1 MDDNPE
7 RPASAPE
14 RAKAAHR
21 TTAYWLTTVGL
32 VAFFVLAGLGGG
44 WAGDAD
50 FHTDMEVISTAL
62 ALIVGMMALTRFYS
76 RKDNTFLFVGVGF
89 LGAAFLDG
97 YHAFVTSGV
106 AAPYFLSH
114 VSSPAMWSWMTSRL
128 FLSGALAFSVLAW
141 HREKRLGDA
150 GTYGERAVYLGA
162 AAFVLATVCFFAF
175 VPLPTTYRT
184 GGVLPRPQELVP
196 AMLFLAAAVGYLRKG
211 HWREDVFE
219 HWLVLSLIAGV
230 VGQAVFMA
238 RAQDMFHHE
247 YIVAHV
253 LKVAGYGFALI
264 GLLGNSV
271 MIYREAERSQR
282 RLHDA
287 IAGIQEGFALF
298 DADDRMVI
306 CNSEYLRLHP
316 NLRDVIKPGVRFEE
330 IARTSIARKQ
340 LVEAIGREEAF
351 LRERLWLHRNP
362 GGPILREHIDGT
374 FYLINEARLPDGG
387 IAVTQT
393 EITELKEAEKALR
406 AREALTRRMLEAS
419 PVGVLIATREGRH
432 LFANERAL
440 EIQGTTREELFAANA
455 RQFYADPTVR
465 DRLKEELYKTGYTP
479 PTPVEMVKPNG
490 EVYFVILSSTLIEF
504 QNQRAH
510 LTYLYDISE
519 LKRTEQALRQNQERT
534 RAIVNNIIDGIVTI
548 DTKGD
553 ILSVNRKAAEIF
565 GYAETELIGR
575 NVNILMPE
583 PHRSGHDRYLANYV
597 VTGSG
602 SIIGKTREV
611 EGVRRNGRRFP
622 MEIAVN
628 EVPFG
633 NERMFVG
640 IVRDITER
648 KEVERLKGE
657 FVSTVSHELRTPL
670 TSIRGSLGL
679 LTGGAVGKVPEE
691 ARAMIEMAEKNA
703 TRLISLV
710 NDILD
715 MEKLESGSMEFR
727 FERLDL
733 ARLVRH
739 GISANDGYA
748 REFGVAFVLGK
759 SDKNVFVTGDHDRL
773 TQVLANLLS
782 NAAKFS
788 PKGEKVEITVS
799 RRNGLGRVS
808 VADRGPGIPREFQGK
823 IFGRFTQAD
832 ASDSRKVGGTGLG
845 LNISKTI
852 MEKHGGAIRF
862 DTEPGRG
869 TTFHFEL
876 PLAEEKPALAE
887 GDAP

>member
-1 MDDNPE
+1 MDNNLQ
-7 RPASAPE
+7 RTASASE
-14 RAKAAHR
+14 RAIAVR
-21 TTAYWLTTVGL
+21 RVVAYWLAAIGLPAFLLVVGWR
-32 VAFFVLAGLGGG
+32 GR
-44 WAGDAD
+44 WIGDAD
-50 FHTDMEVISTAL
+50 LHTDMEVISTAV
-62 ALIVGMMALTRFYS
+62 ALIVGMLALTRFYS

-89 LGAAFLDG
+89 LGAAVLDG
-97 YHAFVTSGV
+97 YHAFVTSEV
-106 AAPYFLSH
+106 TEPFLPSH
-114 VSSPAMWSWMTSRL
+114 ASSPAMWSWMASRL
-128 FLSGALAFSVLAW
+128 FLSAALAFSVVAW
-141 HREKRLGDA
+141 HREKRLGNA

-162 AAFVLATVCFFAF
+162 AALVLVTVGFFAF
-175 VPLPTTYRT
+175 VPLPQARGA
-184 GGVLPRPQELVP
+184 GGFLPRPQEMVP
-196 AMLFLAAAVGYLRKG
+196 AILFLAAAVGYLRKG

-219 HWLVLSLIAGV
+219 RWLILSLVAGV
-230 VGQAVFMA
+230 VGQAAFMV
-238 RAQDMFHHE
+238 RAQDMFGYE
-247 YIVAHV
+247 FNVAHL
-253 LKVAGYGFALI
+253 LKIVGYILALI

-298 DADDRMVI
+298 DADDRLVI
-306 CNSEYLRLHP
+306 CNNEYLRLHP

-330 IARTSIARKQ
+330 IARASIARKQ

-362 GGPILREHIDGT
+362 AGPILRELADGT

-387 IAVTQT
+387 FAVTQT

-406 AREALTRRMLEAS
+406 AREALTRRMLETS
-419 PVGVLIATREGRH
+419 PVGVLITTRDGRH

-440 EIQGTTREELFAANA
+440 EIQGVTRDELFAANA

-465 DRLKEELYKTGYTP
+465 DRMKDELYKTGYTP
-479 PTPVEMVKPNG
+479 PTPVELMKPNG
-490 EVYFVILSSTLIEF
+490 ATYFVNLSSALIEYK
-504 QNQRAH
+504 NQLAH

-519 LKRTEQALRQNQERT
+519 LKRTEQALRQSRERT
-534 RAIVNNIIDGIVTI
+534 RAIVDNIIDGIVTI
-548 DTKGD
+548 DAKGE

-565 GYAETELIGR
+565 GYAETELVGQ
-575 NVNILMPE
+575 NVNVLMPE
-583 PHRSGHDRYLANYV
+583 PHRSGHDRYLANYA

-602 SIIGKTREV
+602 NIIGKTREV

-622 MEIAVN
+622 LEIAVN
-628 EVPFG
+628 GVPFG
-633 NERMFVG
+633 NEQMFVG

-648 KEVERLKGE
+648 KEVERMKGE

-679 LTGGAVGKVPEE
+679 LMGGAVGEVPEKV
-691 ARAMIEMAEKNA
+691 RAMLEMAEKNA
-703 TRLISLV
+703 TRLITLV

-715 MEKLESGSMEFR
+715 MEKLESGRMEFR
-727 FERLDL
+727 FERLNL
-733 ARLVRH
+733 TSLVQQ
-739 GISANDGYA
+739 GITANDGYA
-748 REFGVAFVLGK
+748 REFGVKFVLAK

-788 PKGEKVEITVS
+788 PRGEKVEIAVS
-799 RRNGLGRVS
+799 RRNDVARVS
-808 VADRGPGIPREFQGK
+808 VADHGPGIPREFQGK

-852 MEKHGGAIRF
+852 VEKHGGTIRF
-862 DTEPGRG
+862 DTQAGRG

-876 PLAEEKPALAE
+876 PLADEKPTPA
-887 GDAP
+887 GGVVT